1 MAESCAVRDV
11 SFNQFFSKFII
22 DKNFDISRTIY
33 PLTVYYSDEVCQ
45 AKREDEPEC
54 RKVSYVSKKDYLTTA
69 TLATTMKE
77 QSRLSKVKTLTKER
91 AVVIIYLPDS
101 DWLDIYNF
109 KNKEGC
115 WYLSNI
121 QTFQ

>member
-11 SFNQFFSKFII
+11 SFSQFFSKFIT

-33 PLTVYYSDEVCQ
+33 PLKIYYYDEVCQ
-45 AKREDEPEC
+45 AKREGEPEC
-54 RKVSYVSKKDYLTTA
+54 GKVSNVSKKDNLTTA

-77 QSRLSKVKTLTKER
+77 QSRLSKVKSFTKNR

-101 DWLDIYNF
+101 DWLDTYNF
-109 KNKEGC
+109 INKAGC

-121 QTFQ
+121 QIYQ